1 MLNLILASTGYKCV
15 RTADEDAGDQ
25 IQCEVLF
32 RGCHEDMPE
41 GLLYVQFLG
50 SSGLVKNCGLTPRL
64 DGILSVLGKLCYC
77 EN

>member
-25 IQCEVLF
+25 IQCEVLV

-41 GLLYVQFLG
+41 GLLYVQFFG
-50 SSGLVKNCGLTPRL
+50 SFWPGQELWSHPTAGWHIVCSRKALLL
-64 DGILSVLGKLCYC
+64 
-77 EN
+77 